1 MPGVAIRTENLE
13 PMIRAFSTAPEWQGR
28 FVSANME
35 QLGRRLAYLMR
46 IQLKPNRYTGTLED
60 STVSTYNPGSQRL
73 EIGPTAKRK
82 GWDAGM
88 LLQRGTGPIPRVPF
102 APIKAWAEF
111 RGLPAG
117 PVYWK
122 IKTRGAAAHPFVEET
137 LARGD
142 VQVAIRNTAAR
153 IGHQIAAY
161 ALQQVP
167 GGGFA
172 SEPMTFGG

>member
-1 MPGVAIRTENLE
+1 MTAIRTENLE
-13 PMIRAFSTAPEWQGR
+13 PMVRAFSTAPQWFGR
-28 FVSANME
+28 HVTSNME

-46 IQLKPNRYTGTLED
+46 VQLKPNRYTGTLEE
-60 STVSTYNPGSQRL
+60 SAVSTYNPGQQRL
-73 EIGPTAKRK
+73 EVGPTAKRK
-82 GWDAGM
+82 SYDAGM
-88 LLQRGTGPIPRVPF
+88 LLQRGTGPIARLPF

-122 IKTRGAAAHPFVEET
+122 IKTRGVSAHPFVEET
-137 LARGD
+137 LGRGD

-153 IGHQIAAY
+153 IGFQVAAY
-161 ALQQVP
+161 ALQQTP

-172 SEPMTFGG
+172 SEPTLFGG